1 VKMWRISWNASPS
14 NIFRLLKKA
23 PFHPPYPRRAETRPF
38 PSFVLRSKQ
47 FSTYPGEKSR
57 SRPAQGW
64 AGGMIWYAYGFDSPA
79 ALLADLFEQPTMSIS
94 PIVA

>member
-1 VKMWRISWNASPS
+1 VKMWRISWNASPL

-23 PFHPPYPRRAETRPF
+23 SLHPPCSRRAETRPF
-38 PSFVLRSKQ
+38 PSCVLGSPKS
-47 FSTYPGEKSR
+47 STYRGEKSR
-57 SRPAQGW
+57 SWPAQGW
-64 AGGMIWYAYGFDSPA
+64 AGEIVRYASGFDLPA